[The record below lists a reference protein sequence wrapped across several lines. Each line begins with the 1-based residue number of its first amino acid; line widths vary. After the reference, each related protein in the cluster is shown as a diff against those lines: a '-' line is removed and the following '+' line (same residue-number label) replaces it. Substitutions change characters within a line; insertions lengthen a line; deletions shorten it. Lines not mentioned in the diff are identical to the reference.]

1 MKIVAPVT
9 VIGMRRLMK
18 PLFLPDMARFISS
31 TEMDNIPEEAVAR
44 AKLVIMDCIGAIVGG
59 MAEPDMQALVNAG
72 QPDGQAIILGTGRTA
87 DPQTAAFLNGMAGT
101 VLEMDEGS
109 QFARGHPGMHVF
121 PALLATAQDKG
132 VSGQEFLRAFIIGYD
147 VAARA
152 GIGTRL
158 RMSMHP
164 HGTWGT
170 LGAAAALA
178 ALHRLKQAQVSE
190 LLNIASSLTL
200 ATSRKT
206 MLEGGTVRN
215 AYTGVSNQMALLAH
229 RLWQAGISGESDGIS
244 AVFGTVVS
252 DGFDDEAACAM
263 LGERFEITRNY
274 FKLHACCRY
283 NHAALDAL
291 VSLMERHPALANHDD
306 IEHIEVA
313 SYSLAAE
320 LDDQS
325 PRNMLAAK
333 FSVPF
338 AVATTLVTGNT
349 GVESFSGKALTD
361 AQTLA
366 LARRVSIYEDKS
378 MTAKLPNL
386 RPAQVT
392 IVMKTGERFEAS
404 VETNRGDWQDPYSA
418 DQLAEKYMSLAG
430 RLWPEAYCEEVI
442 SQIQNAEQ
450 LPDFMTIFKSTKIGA
465 MDLPTSP
472 APEQGN
478 AP

>member
-1 MKIVAPVT
+1 MSSF
-9 VIGMRRLMK
+9 
-18 PLFLPDMARFISS
+18 FLPTISRFICS
-31 TEMDNIPEEAVAR
+31 TEMDNIPEEAKAR
-44 AKLVIMDCIGAIVGG
+44 AKLVIMDCAGAIVGG
-59 MAEPDMQALVNAG
+59 MAEPEMQALLDTRL
-72 QPDGQAIILGTGRTA
+72 PDGHATILGTGRTT

-121 PALLATAQDKG
+121 PALLASAQDENVAG
-132 VSGQEFLRAFIIGYD
+132 TEFLRAFIIGYD

-178 ALHRLKQAQVSE
+178 ALHRLTEDQVTE

-215 AYTGVSNQMALLAH
+215 AYTGVSNQMAHLAH
-229 RLWQAGISGESDGIS
+229 RLWQAGMSGENDGIS
-244 AVFGTVVS
+244 SVFGTVV
-252 DGFDDEAACAM
+252 GTEFDHGAACEN

-291 VSLMERHPALANHDD
+291 VELMKKHEQLTDHEAIDR
-306 IEHIEVA
+306 IEVD
-313 SYSLAAE
+313 SYSLASE
-320 LDDQS
+320 LADQA

-338 AVATTLVTGNT
+338 AVATTLVTGGT
-349 GVESFSGKALTD
+349 GVESFSGHALTD
-361 AQTLA
+361 PHTLA
-366 LARRVSIYEDKS
+366 LAKRVTVREDRS
-378 MTAKLPNL
+378 MTEKLPDL
-386 RPAQVT
+386 RPASVT
-392 IVMKTGERFEAS
+392 IFLNDGSQVQAS
-404 VETNRGDWQDPYSA
+404 VETNRGDWQDPYSQ
-418 DQLAEKYMSLAG
+418 DQLFEKYQSLAL
-430 RLWPEAYCEEVI
+430 RLWSKTTCSQLAN
-442 SQIQNAEQ
+442 QIQTIEQ
-450 LPDFMTIFKSTKIGA
+450 STDINSIF
-465 MDLPTSP
+465 
-472 APEQGN
+472 
-478 AP
+478 

>member
-1 MKIVAPVT
+1 MS
-9 VIGMRRLMK
+9 

-31 TEMDNIPEEAVAR
+31 TEMENIPEEAVAR

-59 MAEPDMQALVNAG
+59 MAEPDMQALVNAA
-72 QPDGQAIILGTGRTA
+72 QPDGQATILGTGRTA

-121 PALLATAQDKG
+121 PALLAGAQEIG
-132 VSGQEFLRAFIIGYD
+132 ATGTEFLRAFIIGYD

-170 LGAAAALA
+170 LGAAAGLA
-178 ALHRLKQAQVSE
+178 ALHRLNEKQVAE
-190 LLNIASSLTL
+190 LLNISSSLTL

-215 AYTGVSNQMALLAH
+215 AYTGVSNQMAHLACRLL
-229 RLWQAGISGESDGIS
+229 QAGVSGESDGIS
-244 AVFGTVVS
+244 SVFGAVVGTEFNH
-252 DGFDDEAACAM
+252 DAACEK

-291 VSLMERHPALANHDD
+291 IELMGQHGQLADHEAIDR
-306 IEHIEVA
+306 IEVD

-338 AVATTLVTGNT
+338 AMATTLVTGT
-349 GVESFSGKALTD
+349 SGVESFSGHALTD
-361 AQTLA
+361 PHTLA
-366 LARRVSIYEDKS
+366 LAKRVTVREDHS
-378 MTAKLPNL
+378 MTEKLPDL
-386 RPAQVT
+386 RPASVT
-392 IVMKTGERFEAS
+392 VFMKDGSRFHAS
-404 VETNRGDWQDPYSA
+404 VETNRGDWQDPYSPE
-418 DQLAEKYMSLAG
+418 QLVEKYMGLAG
-430 RLWPEAYCEEVI
+430 RLWPEKYCLRVREH
-442 SQIQNAEQ
+442 IQKIGQ
-450 LPDFMTIFKSTKIGA
+450 LHAFNEIFKEK
-465 MDLPTSP
+465 
-472 APEQGN
+472 
-478 AP
+478 

>member
-1 MKIVAPVT
+1 MP
-9 VIGMRRLMK
+9 
-18 PLFLPDMARFISS
+18 PPSFLPVISTFIST
-31 TEMDNIPEEAVAR
+31 TEIADIPPEAMDRSRHVA
-44 AKLVIMDCIGAIVGG
+44 LDCVGAIVGG
-59 MAEPDMQALVNAG
+59 MAEPDMQRLTAMPH
-72 QPDGQAIILGTGRTA
+72 PDGIARVLGTDMTT
-87 DPQTAAFLNGMAGT
+87 DSQTAAMLNGMAGT

-121 PALLATAQDKG
+121 PALLAAAQDAG
-132 VSGQEFLRAFIIGYD
+132 RSGSDFLRAFVIGYD

-152 GIGTRL
+152 GIGTKL

-178 ALHRLKQAQVSE
+178 ALHRLDEQQASD

-200 ATSRKT
+200 ATSRRT

-215 AYTGVSNQMALLAH
+215 AYTGVSNQMALLAF
-229 RLWQAGISGESDGIS
+229 RLWQAGISGEQDGIRS
-244 AVFGTVVS
+244 VFGEVVS
-252 DGFDDEAACAM
+252 TGFDHDAACEA

-291 VSLMERHPALANHDD
+291 VELMGQHDRLGD
-306 IEHIEVA
+306 ADGIDRIEVR

-320 LDDQS
+320 LDDQA

-338 AVATTLVTGNT
+338 AVATTLVTGST
-349 GVESFSGKALTD
+349 AVESFSGDALTNP
-361 AQTLA
+361 QTLA
-366 LARRVSIYEDKS
+366 LAKRVSITEDAS
-378 MTAKLPNL
+378 MTAKLPDL
-386 RPAQVT
+386 RPASVT
-392 IVMKTGERFEAS
+392 IRMKDGSRLQAA

-418 DQLAEKYMSLAG
+418 EQLAEKFISLAK
-430 RLWPEAYCEEVI
+430 RLWPETRCKTVI
-442 SQIQNAEQ
+442 QKIQDIEQ
-450 LPDFMTIFKSTKIGA
+450 LD
-465 MDLPTSP
+465 DLNEVFS
-472 APEQGN
+472 
-478 AP
+478 

>member
-9 VIGMRRLMK
+9 VIATRRSMS
-18 PLFLPDMARFISS
+18 PLFLPDMTRFISS
-31 TEMDNIPEEAVAR
+31 MEMDNIPEEAVAR
-44 AKLVIMDCIGAIVGG
+44 AKLVMMDCVGAIVGG

-72 QPDGQAIILGTGRTA
+72 QPDGRATILGTGRTA

-121 PALLATAQDKG
+121 PALLATAQETG
-132 VSGQEFLRAFIIGYD
+132 ATGTEFLRAFIIGYD

-152 GIGTRL
+152 GIGTKL

-170 LGAAAALA
+170 LGAAAGLA
-178 ALHRLKQAQVSE
+178 ALHRLNENQVAE

-215 AYTGVSNQMALLAH
+215 AYTGVSNQMAHLACRLL
-229 RLWQAGISGESDGIS
+229 QAGVSGESDGIS
-244 AVFGTVVS
+244 SVFGAVVGTEFNH
-252 DGFDDEAACAM
+252 DAACEK

-291 VSLMERHPALANHDD
+291 IELMGQHGQLADHEAIDR
-306 IEHIEVA
+306 IEVD

-338 AVATTLVTGNT
+338 AMATTLVTGT
-349 GVESFSGKALTD
+349 SGVESFSGHALTD
-361 AQTLA
+361 PHTLA
-366 LARRVSIYEDKS
+366 LAKRVTVREDHS
-378 MTAKLPNL
+378 MTERLPDL
-386 RPAQVT
+386 RPASVT
-392 IVMKTGERFEAS
+392 VFMKDGSRFHAS
-404 VETNRGDWQDPYSA
+404 VETNRGDWQDPYDQ
-418 DQLAEKYMSLAG
+418 DQLFEKYQSLAL
-430 RLWPEAYCEEVI
+430 RLWNETTCNQVARRINSIEQTIDI
-442 SQIQNAEQ
+442 SS
-450 LPDFMTIFKSTKIGA
+450 IF
-465 MDLPTSP
+465 
-472 APEQGN
+472 
-478 AP
+478 

>member
-1 MKIVAPVT
+1 MS
-9 VIGMRRLMK
+9 
-18 PLFLPDMARFISS
+18 PLFLPNVARFICR

-72 QPDGQAIILGTGRTA
+72 QPDGQATILGTGRTT

-109 QFARGHPGMHVF
+109 QFARGHPGMHAF
-121 PALLATAQDKG
+121 PALLATAQDKS
-132 VSGQEFLRAFIIGYD
+132 VSGREFLRAFIIGYD

-178 ALHRLKQAQVSE
+178 ALHRLKQGQVTE

-215 AYTGVSNQMALLAH
+215 AYTGVSNQMAILAFRLLN
-229 RLWQAGISGESDGIS
+229 AGISGECDGIS
-244 AVFGTVVS
+244 SVFGDVVS
-252 DGFDDEAACAM
+252 TGFDHEAACEG
-263 LGERFEITRNY
+263 LGDRFEITRNY

-291 VSLMERHPALANHDD
+291 GALMDQHQQITNHDLID
-306 IEHIEVA
+306 RIEVD

-320 LDDQS
+320 LDDQT

-338 AVATTLVTGNT
+338 AVATTLVTGDT
-349 GVESFSGKALTD
+349 GVESFSGNALSDPRTL
-361 AQTLA
+361 TLA
-366 LARRVSIYEDKS
+366 KRVSIREDQS
-378 MTAKLPNL
+378 MTAKLPDL
-386 RPAQVT
+386 RPATVT
-392 IVMKTGERFEAS
+392 VLMRDGQRFQAS
-404 VETNRGDWQDPYSA
+404 VETNRGDWQDPYNP
-418 DQLAEKYMSLAG
+418 DQLFEKYRSLTR
-430 RLWPEAYCEEVI
+430 RLWTERLSQQIAN
-442 SQIQNAEQ
+442 QIQSIEQQAVFERIFRNAGKRA
-450 LPDFMTIFKSTKIGA
+450 LPG
-465 MDLPTSP
+465 
-472 APEQGN
+472 
-478 AP
+478 

>member
-1 MKIVAPVT
+1 MS
-9 VIGMRRLMK
+9 

-31 TEMDNIPEEAVAR
+31 TEMENIPKAVVAN

-72 QPDGQAIILGTGRTA
+72 QQDGQATILGTDGTA

-121 PALLATAQDKG
+121 PALLAAAQEIG
-132 VSGQEFLRAFIIGYD
+132 ATGTEFLRAFIIGYD

-170 LGAAAALA
+170 LGAAGGLA
-178 ALHRLKQAQVSE
+178 ALHRLNEEPVAE
-190 LLNIASSLTL
+190 LLNISSSLTL

-215 AYTGVSNQMALLAH
+215 AYTGISNQMALLAF
-229 RLWQAGISGESDGIS
+229 RLWQAGISGEHDGVS
-244 AVFGTVVS
+244 SVFGDVVS
-252 DGFDDEAACAM
+252 TGFDHEAACEG
-263 LGERFEITRNY
+263 LGDRFEITRNY

-291 VSLMERHPALANHDD
+291 VTLMGQHEQIGNHELIDR
-306 IEHIEVA
+306 IEVN

-320 LDDQS
+320 LDDQA

-338 AVATTLVTGNT
+338 AVATTLVTGDT
-349 GVESFSGKALTD
+349 GVESFSGEALTD
-361 AQTLA
+361 PKTLA
-366 LARRVSIYEDKS
+366 LATRVTVREDRA
-378 MTAKLPNL
+378 MTAKLPDL
-386 RPAQVT
+386 RPASVT
-392 IVMKTGERFEAS
+392 IFMQDGSRFEAS
-404 VETNRGDWQDPYSA
+404 VETNRGDWQDPYNP
-418 DQLAEKYMSLAG
+418 DQLVQKYLSLTR
-430 RLWPEAYCEEVI
+430 RLWPETLCVQIANY
-442 SQIQNAEQ
+442 IQNLEQ
-450 LPDFMTIFKSTKIGA
+450 ITDIN
-465 MDLPTSP
+465 DLFR
-472 APEQGN
+472 N
-478 AP
+478 A

>member
-1 MKIVAPVT
+1 MKLTMTNA
-9 VIGMRRLMK
+9 
-18 PLFLPDMARFISS
+18 FLPAISHFISA
-31 TEMDNIPEEAVAR
+31 TEMTDIPSQVRDR
-44 AKLVIMDCIGAIVGG
+44 AKLVMLDCVGAIVGG
-59 MAEPDMQALVNAG
+59 MAEPDMQNLLG
-72 QPDGQAIILGTGRTA
+72 MPQPGGKAAILGTDLTS
-87 DPQTAAFLNGMAGT
+87 DSQTAALLNGMAGT

-121 PALLATAQDKG
+121 PALLSAAAETAC
-132 VSGQEFLRAFIIGYD
+132 SGTEFMRAFIIGYD

-152 GIGTRL
+152 GIGTNL

-170 LGAAAALA
+170 LGAAAGLA
-178 ALHRLKQAQVSE
+178 ALHRLDQHQTAA

-200 ATSRKT
+200 ATSRRT

-215 AYTGVSNQMALLAH
+215 AYTGVSNQMAHLAF
-229 RLWQAGISGESDGIS
+229 RFRQAGISGESDGIG

-252 DGFDDEAACAM
+252 DGFDDAAACAR

-291 VSLMERHPALANHDD
+291 VSLMDRHQGLAEPDD
-306 IEHIEVA
+306 IERIEVA

-320 LDDQS
+320 LDDQA

-338 AVATTLVTGNT
+338 AVATTLIKGDT
-349 GVESFSGKALTD
+349 GVESFSGTALAD
-361 AQTLA
+361 PRTLA
-366 LARRVSIYEDKS
+366 LARRVSIREDEN
-378 MTAKLPNL
+378 MTAKLPDL

-392 IVMKTGERFEAS
+392 IIMKTGQSFEAS

-418 DQLAEKYMSLAG
+418 DQLGEKYMSLAG
-430 RLWPEAYCEEVI
+430 RLWPKAQCKDI
-442 SQIQNAEQ
+442 KNQIQNIDQ
-450 LPDFMTIFKSTKIGA
+450 LSVFMKIFETAGDRFMNQNGPPAAGQDST
-465 MDLPTSP
+465 S
-472 APEQGN
+472 
-478 AP
+478 

>member
-1 MKIVAPVT
+1 MTLPA
-9 VIGMRRLMK
+9 
-18 PLFLPDMARFISS
+18 FLPAISNFIAS
-31 TEMDNIPEEAVAR
+31 TELADIPTSAVAR
-44 AKLVIMDCIGAIVGG
+44 AKLAALDCVGAVVGG
-59 MAEPDMQALVNAG
+59 MAEPELRQLTAMRQPAGNATV
-72 QPDGQAIILGTGRTA
+72 LGAGLNT
-87 DPQTAAFLNGMAGT
+87 DCQTAAFLNGMAGT

-121 PALLATAQDKG
+121 PALLAGGADQPSTG
-132 VSGQEFLRAFIIGYD
+132 NEFLRAFIIGYE

-152 GIGTRL
+152 GIGTNL

-178 ALHRLKQAQVSE
+178 ALHRMTAEQTGE

-215 AYTGVSNQMALLAH
+215 AYTGISNQMALLSL
-229 RLWQAGISGESDGIS
+229 RLWRAGMSGERDGIS
-244 AVFGTVVS
+244 SVFGEVVS
-252 DGFDDEAACAM
+252 TGFDHDAASEA

-291 VSLMERHPALANHDD
+291 LELKDAHARLSAHEEIDRV
-306 IEHIEVA
+306 EVD

-320 LDDQS
+320 LDEQV

-338 AVATTLVTGNT
+338 AVATTLVTSST
-349 GVESFSGKALTD
+349 GVESFSGDALTNPH
-361 AQTLA
+361 TLA
-366 LARRVSIYEDKS
+366 LAKRVSVREDRA
-378 MTAKLPNL
+378 MTERLPDL
-386 RPAQVT
+386 RPASVT
-392 IVMKTGERFEAS
+392 IYMKDGSRFQAS
-404 VETNRGDWQDPYSA
+404 VETNRGDWQDPYRP
-418 DQLAEKYMSLAG
+418 DQLYEKYRSLTR
-430 RLWPEAYCEEVI
+430 RLWPEALSKQIVDR
-442 SQIQNAEQ
+442 IQNIEQ
-450 LPDFMTIFKSTKIGA
+450 ESDFAAIFR
-465 MDLPTSP
+465 DL
-472 APEQGN
+472 
-478 AP
+478 

>member
-1 MKIVAPVT
+1 MS
-9 VIGMRRLMK
+9 
-18 PLFLPDMARFISS
+18 PLFLPNMAHFISS
-31 TEMDNIPEEAVAR
+31 MEMDNIPEEAVAR
-44 AKLVIMDCIGAIVGG
+44 AKLVMMDCVGAIVGG

-72 QPDGQAIILGTGRTA
+72 QPDGRATILGTGRTA

-121 PALLATAQDKG
+121 PALLAAAQTREI
-132 VSGQEFLRAFIIGYD
+132 SGIEFLRAFIIGYD

-152 GIGTRL
+152 GIGTKL

-170 LGAAAALA
+170 LGAAAGLA
-178 ALHRLKQAQVSE
+178 ALHRLNETQVAE
-190 LLNIASSLTL
+190 LLNIVSSLTL

-215 AYTGVSNQMALLAH
+215 AYTGVSNQMAHLACRLL
-229 RLWQAGISGESDGIS
+229 QAGVSGESDGIS
-244 AVFGTVVS
+244 SVFGAVVGTEFNH
-252 DGFDDEAACAM
+252 DAACEK

-291 VSLMERHPALANHDD
+291 IELMGQHGQLADHEAIDR
-306 IEHIEVA
+306 IEVD

-338 AVATTLVTGNT
+338 AVATTIVTGT
-349 GVESFSGKALTD
+349 SGVESFSGNALTD
-361 AQTLA
+361 PHTLA
-366 LARRVSIYEDKS
+366 LAKRVTVREDHS
-378 MTAKLPNL
+378 MTAKLPDL
-386 RPAQVT
+386 RPASVT
-392 IVMKTGERFEAS
+392 VFLKDGSRVQAS
-404 VETNRGDWQDPYSA
+404 VETNRGDWQDPYNR
-418 DQLAEKYMSLAG
+418 DQLIEKYQSLAL
-430 RLWPEAYCEEVI
+430 RLWNETTCNQVAN
-442 SQIQNAEQ
+442 QINSIEQNT
-450 LPDFMTIFKSTKIGA
+450 DINSIF
-465 MDLPTSP
+465 
-472 APEQGN
+472 
-478 AP
+478 

>member
-1 MKIVAPVT
+1 MSSP
-9 VIGMRRLMK
+9 
-18 PLFLPDMARFISS
+18 FLPNVARFICR
-31 TEMDNIPEEAVAR
+31 TEMSNIPEEAVAR
-44 AKLVIMDCIGAIVGG
+44 ARLVVMDCVGAIVGG

-72 QPDGQAIILGTGRTA
+72 QPNGRATILGTGGTA

-121 PALLATAQDKG
+121 PALLAGAQAIAATG
-132 VSGQEFLRAFIIGYD
+132 VEFLRAFIIGYD

-170 LGAAAALA
+170 LGAAAGLA
-178 ALHRLKQAQVSE
+178 ALHRLNEEQVTE
-190 LLNIASSLTL
+190 LLNISSSLTL

-215 AYTGVSNQMALLAH
+215 AYTGVSNQMAHLAYRLL
-229 RLWQAGISGESDGIS
+229 QAGVSGESDGIS
-244 AVFGTVVS
+244 SVFGAVVATE
-252 DGFDDEAACAM
+252 FDHSAACER
-263 LGERFEITRNY
+263 LGERFEVTRNY

-291 VSLMERHPALANHDD
+291 VELLERHPVLTDHKNIH
-306 IEHIEVA
+306 HIEVT

-320 LDDQS
+320 LDNQT
-325 PRNMLAAK
+325 PQNMLAAK

-338 AVATTLVTGNT
+338 AVATTLVRGNT

-361 AQTLA
+361 SQTLA
-366 LARRVSIYEDKS
+366 LARRVSIKEDQS
-378 MTAKLPNL
+378 MTKKLPEL

-392 IVMKTGERFEAS
+392 IVTKDGARFKAT
-404 VETNRGDWQDPYSA
+404 VETNRGDWQDPYSPE
-418 DQLAEKYMSLAG
+418 QLVEKYMSLAG
-430 RLWPEAYCEEVI
+430 RLWPRTYCLRIRDHIQKIEQVHLMDEIFNEEWDA
-442 SQIQNAEQ
+442 Q
-450 LPDFMTIFKSTKIGA
+450 
-465 MDLPTSP
+465 
-472 APEQGN
+472 
-478 AP
+478 

>member
-1 MKIVAPVT
+1 MQPHS
-9 VIGMRRLMK
+9 
-18 PLFLPDMARFISS
+18 FLPAISNFIPNI
-31 TEMDNIPEEAVAR
+31 ELANIPSGAIER
-44 AKLVIMDCIGAIVGG
+44 AKLVALDCVGAIIGG
-59 MAEPDMQALVNAG
+59 MAEPEMQELVAMTHPAGNASV
-72 QPDGQAIILGTGRTA
+72 LGTRLMTDGPTA
-87 DPQTAAFLNGMAGT
+87 SFINGMAGT

-121 PALLATAQDKG
+121 PALLAASADRPC
-132 VSGQEFLRAFIIGYD
+132 SGHDFLRAFIIGYD

-152 GIGTRL
+152 GIGTKL

-170 LGAAAALA
+170 LGAAAAIA
-178 ALHRLKQAQVSE
+178 ALNRIDDQQSGE

-215 AYTGVSNQMALLAH
+215 AYTGISNQMGLLAF
-229 RLWQAGISGESDGIS
+229 RLWQAGISGEHDGIS
-244 AVFGTVVS
+244 SVFGDVVS
-252 DGFDDEAACAM
+252 TGFDHAAACDA
-263 LGERFEITRNY
+263 LGDRYEISRNY

-291 VSLMERHPALANHDD
+291 VSLMERHQALANHDE
-306 IEHIEVA
+306 IEHIEIT

-320 LDDQS
+320 LDDQA

-338 AVATTLVTGNT
+338 AVATTLVRGDT
-349 GVESFSGKALTD
+349 GVESFSGNALTD
-361 AQTLA
+361 PQALA
-366 LARRVSIYEDKS
+366 LARRVRIKEDKG
-378 MTAKLPNL
+378 MTAKLPDL

-392 IVMKTGERFEAS
+392 IVMKSGERFETS
-404 VETNRGDWQDPYSA
+404 VETNRGDWQDPYGA

-430 RLWPEAYCEEVI
+430 RLWPEKRSKKIAH
-442 SQIQNAEQ
+442 QIQNIEQ
-450 LPDFMTIFKSTKIGA
+450 EIDFADIFKNSA
-465 MDLPTSP
+465 NQLL
-472 APEQGN
+472 QG
-478 AP
+478 